1 IFPPAVLLLLAA
13 FQLLAT
19 QVYAQAYPGYRN
31 QDPTYQRQS
40 NAGQNYQGRNYPDQN
55 YQGPPQYNS
64 NTRTYSTQDIQIGPK
79 FGGGLDAQK
88 PISDPQLEDIE
99 MRQPAPAVPVASN
112 YPAAPTNYMD
122 RFSSK
127 LFQKIA
133 PANLRRNLVYSPVSV
148 HALMALIYGASVG
161 KTLVELKDVGEFYNQ
176 SVVANDFKDLITYN
190 KDLGD
195 AQLTIATKIYYNS
208 QLGGVNP
215 SFTPYA
221 QHYFH
226 AGIEALNMNQPKDS
240 ADRINDWVSDS
251 TQGKIQNLI
260 TPSELDS
267 RTQALLVNAIYFKG
281 RWENEFATMDT
292 LPYQFQNSDGTS
304 SNVAMMYNED
314 VYGLADIPE
323 LDATVLELPYKN
335 SGTSMLILLP
345 KQPNGLANLE
355 RRLAGR
361 ELDLNKIAARV
372 RRQTVTIRVPK
383 FRVEFEQD
391 MTVPLQE
398 LGVRQMFTSQSQINI
413 MLEKRDKKVRVEKI
427 LQKAFIDVGEAGTEA
442 AAASYAKFVPLSLP
456 MKTPEFTADHP
467 FVFAIRTA
475 SSVLFIGHV
484 EHPTLMAP

>member
-1 IFPPAVLLLLAA
+1 QAAVA
-13 FQLLAT
+13 
-19 QVYAQAYPGYRN
+19 
-31 QDPTYQRQS
+31 
-40 NAGQNYQGRNYPDQN
+40 
-55 YQGPPQYNS
+55 
-64 NTRTYSTQDIQIGPK
+64 STQ
-79 FGGGLDAQK
+79 
-88 PISDPQLEDIE
+88 
-99 MRQPAPAVPVASN
+99 
-112 YPAAPTNYMD
+112 PAATTNYMD
-122 RFSSK
+122 RFSSN

-133 PANLRRNLVYSPVSV
+133 PASPQRNLVYSPVSV
-148 HALMALIYGASVG
+148 HALMALISGASVG
-161 KTLVELKDVGEFYNQ
+161 KTLKELQDAGEFYNL
-176 SVVANDFKDLITYN
+176 SAVATDFKDLINY
-190 KDLGD
+190 KKGLGE
-195 AQLTIATKIYYNS
+195 AELTIATKVYYNS

-215 SFTPYA
+215 SFAPFA
-221 QHYFH
+221 QDYFH

-267 RTQALLVNAIYFKG
+267 RTQALLVNAIYFNG
-281 RWENEFATMDT
+281 TWENKFATMDT
-292 LPYQFQNSDGTS
+292 RPYQFQHSDGTS
-304 SNVAMMYNED
+304 SSVAMMDNED
-314 VYGLADIPE
+314 TYGLADIPE

-398 LGVRQMFTSQSQINI
+398 LGVKQMFTDQSQISALLYNN
-413 MLEKRDKKVRVEKI
+413 VRVEKI
-427 LQKAFIDVGEAGTEA
+427 LQKAFIDVTEAGTEA
-442 AAASYAKFVPLSLP
+442 AASTYAKIMPMSMPLN
-456 MKTPEFTADHP
+456 TPEFIADHP

-484 EHPTLMAP
+484 EHP